1 MFNIILNIVHDSGIY
16 VNIVHITERGMFK
29 TLFSLARGA
38 AAAAEEEINDR
49 HALLDRQIRDAAAAV
64 ERGKRA
70 PAVAI
75 AHDED
80 EGRRLEATITCVTDL
95 EEVPSPRLLRG
106 RKDLGAE
113 ATERLLME
121 INGAK

>member
-1 MFNIILNIVHDSGIY
+1 
-16 VNIVHITERGMFK
+16 MFK